1 MYWNK
6 QTGIGTDTDMSIS
19 QYRYPPIL
27 ASIGLTLTM
36 CHIVD
41 MVWINVVLRPQC
53 WPTKW
58 HWHANRT
65 CLPTRHQQTDS
76 EYAECFVFLNP
87 QILAFFFSSARCP
100 YNVYLYCDVTYEMI
114 SWGSVVLFTP
124 FNAML
129 AWYLLR
135 PHVRVCVSVSAT
147 SRCYTKTARHRIK
160 LTVPH
165 NSLGTLVTA
174 RRYASAVYAMGLC
187 PCPWCVHAV
196 SVKQQLQMSECS

>member
-1 MYWNK
+1 MLTDQVALTCKPDVPAHPAPTNRL
-6 QTGIGTDTDMSIS
+6 GICGVFCIS
-19 QYRYPPIL
+19 EPPNFGIL
-27 ASIGLTLTM
+27 
-36 CHIVD
+36 
-41 MVWINVVLRPQC
+41 
-53 WPTKW
+53 
-58 HWHANRT
+58 
-65 CLPTRHQQTDS
+65 
-76 EYAECFVFLNP
+76 
-87 QILAFFFSSARCP
+87 FSSARCP

-135 PHVRVCVSVSAT
+135 PRVRVCVSVSAT

-174 RRYASAVYAMGLC
+174 RHYASAVYAMGLC
-187 PCPWCVHAV
+187 PCP
-196 SVKQQLQMSECS
+196 